1 MLPLFTFASGIM
13 AGVVGVHLLKKAK
26 APAAIKSMA
35 GKARS
40 GLDRAGEEL
49 REATLSGLNV
59 VDKSS
64 ATLRARLTGEV
75 TAAADEPAPDTDAA
89 EPSSTSSST
98 RKNER
103 A

>member
-35 GKARS
+35 DKARS
-40 GLDRAGEEL
+40 GFDKAGGEL

-64 ATLRARLTGEV
+64 ASLRAKLTGEV
-75 TAAADEPAPDTDAA
+75 PPSADEPAPETAAA
-89 EPSSTSSST
+89 EPTPKSSSP
-98 RKNER
+98 RKNEK